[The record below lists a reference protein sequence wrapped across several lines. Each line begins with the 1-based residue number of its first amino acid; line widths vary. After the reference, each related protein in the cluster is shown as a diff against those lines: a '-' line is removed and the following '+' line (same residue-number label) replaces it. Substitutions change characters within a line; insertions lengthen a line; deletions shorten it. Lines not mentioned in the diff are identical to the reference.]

1 MTLIGKA
8 IKKALAIQTRLKIV
22 RRSQKP
28 EKKQLKTLLKLVRKA
43 QNTAFGIHYGFEE
56 ILNSND
62 PQKEFKKRV
71 PIFDY
76 DSIHDQWW
84 HRSLQGEEDVAWP
97 GKVKYFAL
105 SSGTSGAPSKKI
117 PVTLSMIRSIRRT
130 SVRQILSLADYNLEP
145 EVFEKGILM
154 IGGSSDLQKKSS
166 YYEGDLSGINAAQV
180 PFWFQAHYKPGKK
193 IARERD
199 WEAKLEEIVRC
210 AKDWDIGIIVGVPAW
225 VQIVMERVVNH
236 YQLNTIHDIWPNLSI
251 YVHGGVFFEPYKK
264 GFEKLFAKP
273 LDYIE
278 TYLASEGFIA
288 LQSKKDMQ
296 GMELV
301 LNNGIFLE
309 FIPFNESNF
318 NFDGSLAKNPEVL
331 SIIDVEEGVDYAIL
345 LTTCAGSWRYLI
357 GDTIKFLDKSK
368 SEITITGR
376 TKHYLSLCGE
386 HMSVDNMNHGILS
399 AANDLKI
406 DVPEFCVAGEIDDKV
421 FKHKWF
427 IGTDDKVVAEDFRLK
442 LDEYIKSV
450 NDDYKVERRS
460 ALKEMELQVLPVSM
474 FYDWMK
480 SKGKEGGQN
489 KFPRVLKK
497 EQLADWEA
505 YISKNLINNI
515 E

>member
-8 IKKALAIQTRLKIV
+8 IKRALALQTKLKIV
-22 RRSQKP
+22 RIALKP
-28 EKKQLKTLLKLVRKA
+28 EKKQLKTLLKLVKKA
-43 QNTAFGIHYGFEE
+43 QHTAFGIHYGFEQ
-56 ILNSND
+56 ILSASD

-76 DSIHDQWW
+76 DLIHDQWW
-84 HRSLQGEEDVAWP
+84 YRSLLGEEDVTWP

-130 SVRQILSLADYNLEP
+130 SVRQILSLADYDLEP
-145 EVFEKGILM
+145 ELFEKGILM
-154 IGGSSDLQKKSS
+154 IGGSTDLQKKSS

-193 IARERD
+193 IARQRD
-199 WEAKLEEIVRC
+199 WEAKLEEIVRS
-210 AKDWDIGIIVGVPAW
+210 AKDWDIGIVVGVPAW
-225 VQIVMERVVNH
+225 VQIVIERIIIH
-236 YQLNTIHDIWPNLSI
+236 YKLDTIHDIWPNLSI
-251 YVHGGVFFEPYKK
+251 YVHGGVFFEPYKS
-264 GFEKLFAKP
+264 GFEKLCERP
-273 LDYIE
+273 LEYIE

-288 LQSKKDMQ
+288 LQSKKNMK

-318 NFDGSLAKNPEVL
+318 RFDGTLVDNPEVL
-331 SIIDVEEGVDYAIL
+331 SISEVDEDVDYAIL
-345 LTTCAGSWRYLI
+345 LSTCAGAWRYLI
-357 GDTIKFLDKSK
+357 GDTIRFLNKST

-399 AANDLKI
+399 AAKDLNI
-406 DVPEFCVAGEIDDKV
+406 DVPEFCVAGEIEDKI
-421 FKHKWF
+421 FRHKWF
-427 IGTDDKVVAEDFRLK
+427 IGSDDVVDAEQFRLK
-442 LDEYIKSV
+442 LDEYIKSI

-460 ALKEMELQVLPVSM
+460 ALKEMQLKVLPVDM
-474 FYDWMK
+474 FYDWMR
-480 SKGKEGGQN
+480 SLGKEGGQN
-489 KFPRVLKK
+489 KFPRVLKQ
-497 EQLADWEA
+497 EQLAAWEK
-505 YISKNLINNI
+505 YIAENSKTL
-515 E
+515 

>member
-8 IKKALAIQTRLKIV
+8 IKRALAIQTKLKIV
-22 RRSQKP
+22 RIPQKP
-28 EKKQLKTLLKLVRKA
+28 EKKQLKTLLKLLKKA
-43 QNTAFGIHYGFEE
+43 QLTAFGVHHGFEE
-56 ILNSND
+56 IINSND

-76 DSIHDQWW
+76 DLIHNQWW
-84 HRSLQGEEDVAWP
+84 YRSLEGEENVAWP

-130 SVRQILSLADYNLEP
+130 SVRQILSLADYDLEP
-145 EVFEKGILM
+145 ELFEKGILM
-154 IGGSSDLQKKSS
+154 IGGSSDLQKKNN
-166 YYEGDLSGINAAQV
+166 YYEGDLSGINATQV

-210 AKDWDIGIIVGVPAW
+210 AKDWDIGIVVGVPAW
-225 VQIVMERVVNH
+225 VQIVMERVIQH
-236 YQLNTIHDIWPNLSI
+236 YNLNTIHDIWPNLSI
-251 YVHGGVFFEPYKK
+251 FVHGGVFFEPYKT
-264 GFEKLFAKP
+264 GFEKLCARP
-273 LDYIE
+273 LEYIE

-288 LQSKKDMQ
+288 LQSKKDMK

-301 LNNGIFLE
+301 LNNGIYLE

-318 NFDGSLAKNPEVL
+318 QSDGSLLSNPEVL
-331 SIIDVEEGVDYAIL
+331 SISEVKEDVDYAIIL
-345 LTTCAGSWRYLI
+345 STCAGAWRYLI
-357 GDTIKFLDKSK
+357 GDTIRFLNKSR

-386 HMSVDNMNHGILS
+386 HMSVDNMNYGILS
-399 AANDLKI
+399 AAKDFKI
-406 DVPEFCVAGEIDDKV
+406 DIPEFCVAGEIDDKV

-427 IGTDDKVVAEDFRLK
+427 IGTDDNVDADLFKQK

-460 ALKEMELQVLPVSM
+460 ALKEMELQIIPVSI
-474 FYDWMK
+474 FYDWMR
-480 SKGKEGGQN
+480 SIGKEGGQN

-505 YISKNLINNI
+505 YIAKEIKQ
-515 E
+515 